1 MGSHGDLYPD
11 IPTLKSHL
19 KEKRD
24 FRVRHNDRHSFATIV
39 SPHGGF
45 IEEGTSQIARAV
57 AGPDFN
63 LFDFQ
68 GLVTVEPQK
77 LHVTSTRF
85 REPILM
91 QMLSRSDVAVSI
103 HGMGEED
110 DMTIWLGGLNLEMK
124 GRMFKA
130 LIDAGFLVNP
140 DSPRHRGESPRNFVN
155 MVKRR
160 GVQLELPNNLLK
172 TMFAG
177 KKFYASG
184 RSGRTTE
191 VFDRFVTAVRSV
203 VHAEREITVEPMLQ
217 KAEKSHNKPPRARP
231 PSRSKSKKC
240 DGKKNSSFSDG

>member
-24 FRVRHNDRHSFATIV
+24 FRVVHKDRRSFATIA

-45 IEEGTSQIARAV
+45 IEAGTSQIARAV

-68 GLVTVEPQK
+68 GLITVEPQE

-91 QMLSRSDVAVSI
+91 DMLSRSEVAVSI

-124 GRMFKA
+124 ARMLKS
-130 LIDAGFLVNP
+130 LTEAGFLVNP
-140 DSPRHRGESPRNFVN
+140 DSPRHRGESVRNFVN

-160 GVQLELPNNLLK
+160 GVQIELPNNLLNA
-172 TMFAG
+172 MFVG
-177 KKFYASG
+177 KKFYGSG
-184 RSGRTTE
+184 RAVKTTAL
-191 VFDRFVTAVRSV
+191 FDQFVTAVRNV
-203 VHAEREITVEPMLQ
+203 VHDERNYGANNTPQIAQ
-217 KAEKSHNKPPRARP
+217 KPHAKPARARP
-231 PSRSKSKKC
+231 KRRPPSKKSS
-240 DGKKNSSFSDG
+240 GLKNSGFSDG